1 MAVSKKAGE
10 GSGVDS
16 VNPIYYYLPGSLLKR
31 WFFGIKKHEMP
42 GTYWYLITTKALSPR
57 CKSYIGN
64 RVV

>member
-31 WFFGIKKHEMP
+31 
-42 GTYWYLITTKALSPR
+42 
-57 CKSYIGN
+57 
-64 RVV
+64 